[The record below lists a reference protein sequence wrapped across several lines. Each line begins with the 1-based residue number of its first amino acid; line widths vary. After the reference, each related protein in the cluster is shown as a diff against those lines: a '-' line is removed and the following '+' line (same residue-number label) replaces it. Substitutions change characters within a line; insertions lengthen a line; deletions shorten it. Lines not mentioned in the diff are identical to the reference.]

1 MHDGRMIVENSNC
14 HTLIY
19 CVTTA
24 NNPKD
29 SMMVGLR
36 NFHKRKDVVPDS
48 NFWCGCPVKT
58 GILLGEK
65 VLFGVYISKRVV
77 QKMDSWLSH
86 DI

>member
-1 MHDGRMIVENSNC
+1 MI
-14 HTLIY
+14 
-19 CVTTA
+19 
-24 NNPKD
+24 
-29 SMMVGLR
+29 VGLR

-48 NFWCGCPVKT
+48 TFWCGCPVKT

-77 QKMDSWLSH
+77 QKMGSWLPH

>member
-24 NNPKD
+24 NNPKE

-36 NFHKRKDVVPDS
+36 NFHERREVISNS
-48 NFWCGCPVKT
+48 NFWCGYPDY
-58 GILLGEK
+58 L
-65 VLFGVYISKRVV
+65 
-77 QKMDSWLSH
+77 
-86 DI
+86 

>member
-36 NFHKRKDVVPDS
+36 NFHERREVIPNS
-48 NFWCGCPVKT
+48 NFWCGY
-58 GILLGEK
+58 LDYL
-65 VLFGVYISKRVV
+65 
-77 QKMDSWLSH
+77 
-86 DI
+86 

>member
-1 MHDGRMIVENSNC
+1 MHDGRMIVKNSNC

-77 QKMDSWLSH
+77 QKMDSWLPH

>member
-36 NFHKRKDVVPDS
+36 NFHK
-48 NFWCGCPVKT
+48 
-58 GILLGEK
+58 EK
-65 VLFGVYISKRVV
+65 MWFRIATFGAVA
-77 QKMDSWLSH
+77 L
-86 DI
+86 

>member
-1 MHDGRMIVENSNC
+1 MI
-14 HTLIY
+14 
-19 CVTTA
+19 
-24 NNPKD
+24 
-29 SMMVGLR
+29 VGLR

-77 QKMDSWLSH
+77 QKIGFLAYRMIYIDN
-86 DI
+86 DEEG